1 MRPKPSDYGI
11 DGGDPEI
18 DQALADL
25 VEMGLVVDSG
35 QRRFSKGKWRIVRV
49 AVPLRERETSHGA
62 QEELNRTCKGETQKP

>member
-1 MRPKPSDYGI
+1 MNSKNQRASQEEVKISERHQTMRPKPTDYGV

-35 QRRFSKGKWRIVRV
+35 QRRFIRASGG
-49 AVPLRERETSHGA
+49 SCGS
-62 QEELNRTCKGETQKP
+62 

>member
-1 MRPKPSDYGI
+1 MSKTREGRPKPSDYGI

-35 QRRFSKGKWRIVRV
+35 QRRFQKGKWRIVWV
-49 AVPLRERETSHGA
+49 AVPPEEHGK
-62 QEELNRTCKGETQKP
+62 QRVVRRKN